1 MKDVSGGFSFKE
13 ARGKENMY
21 GICKLKIIIEDER
34 KKIME
39 LYEKVN
45 VLIAELE
52 REKNVRENA
61 EVEARNLR
69 KEVDRLKGKVEE
81 VRKEVSVSP
90 KIRIEGGR
98 SGNRIEHVELN
109 NDS

>member
-1 MKDVSGGFSFKE
+1 MIIQILEHPILGHHGF
-13 ARGKENMY
+13 
-21 GICKLKIIIEDER
+21 
-34 KKIME
+34 
-39 LYEKVN
+39 
-45 VLIAELE
+45 VLRSRAC
-52 REKNVRENA
+52 A
-61 EVEARNLR
+61 
-69 KEVDRLKGKVEE
+69 DRLKGKVEE